1 MAVKKTDGPILLCWI
16 IAVVI
21 VVALTTGMVVQSGLN
36 ELTQA
41 SGEIN
46 SVASVLD
53 SVTGL
58 RSLLISFSNQCSMS
72 QESWTGALN
81 TALGLLFLVSIL
93 GLGLLLALASEI
105 KKNRRLT
112 SRLNNR

>member
-1 MAVKKTDGPILLCWI
+1 MTQSHNDAPTGSHKRTRARFVSGLLVLVPLAITLFILRI
-16 IAVVI
+16 IVA
-21 VVALTTGMVVQSGLN
+21 ALTTGVVVQSSLN

-58 RSLLISFSNQCSMS
+58 RSLLISFS
-72 QESWTGALN
+72 
-81 TALGLLFLVSIL
+81 
-93 GLGLLLALASEI
+93 
-105 KKNRRLT
+105 R
-112 SRLNNR
+112 